1 MTWHAVPAVKAA
13 LAEATERWP
22 DRNKAS
28 DGTIGDPAH
37 SNRTSDHNPDE
48 RGHVLA
54 FDLTCDLDNGCDAHK
69 LVREAVARGDKRI
82 KYAISERQ
90 IWSHA
95 RRKEGW
101 RPYSGPNPHETH
113 AHVSVER
120 RYENDTSPWWAI
132 PEPPITPLEEAVRT
146 IIYAPGRA
154 TCLLCGDGTL
164 YPLASNSEKD
174 AYVAAGWQIKG
185 LSAEQFDTI
194 DAVSK
199 RIWALR

>member
-22 DRNKAS
+22 NRNKAS

-54 FDLTCDLDNGCDAHK
+54 FDLTCDLDNGCDAHA
-69 LVREAVARGDKRI
+69 LVREAVARGDRRI
-82 KYAISERQ
+82 KYAISQRQ

-101 RPYSGPNPHETH
+101 RPYSGPNPHEKH
-113 AHVSVER
+113 AHISVER
-120 RYENDTSPWWAI
+120 RHENDTSPWWPT
-132 PEPPITPLEEAVRT
+132 PEPPPSVEEDMRLHPDDIELIAKRTAAHVADGTKIYGTDNLRRLLERAIISIDDMRALLNENPPEEA
-146 IIYAPGRA
+146 P
-154 TCLLCGDGTL
+154 
-164 YPLASNSEKD
+164 
-174 AYVAAGWQIKG
+174 
-185 LSAEQFDTI
+185 
-194 DAVSK
+194 
-199 RIWALR
+199 